1 MWKVHLT
8 LITVNLIYGANYTI
22 AKEVMPAYIKP
33 YGFVLLRVLCST
45 TLFYILQ
52 AFFVKEKVSRKDF
65 PRMFFCGFFGIA
77 LNQLLFLKGLDLTSP
92 INASLMMITA
102 PISVLLIAVVLRVE
116 RLSLAKMSG
125 VLLAA
130 LGAFIVIYYGKHH
143 SDSQGSFLGDIYVLI
158 NAASYAMFL
167 VLAKPLMG
175 KYHPITIITWVFAFG
190 LILVIPAGW
199 SEFAEVQWQMPFS
212 AMLCIAYVV
221 VGATFFAYLLNI
233 SALNKA
239 DPSLVGIYIYS
250 QPVIASVIALAFG
263 KDELNWAKVLATVL
277 IFSGVYFVS
286 GKRNVQPR
294 NAEISH

>member
-1 MWKVHLT
+1 MRKVHLT

-33 YGFVLLRVLCST
+33 YGFVLLRVLCT
-45 TLFYILQ
+45 TALFYILH
-52 AFFVKEKVSRKDF
+52 AFWVKEKVSRKDF

-77 LNQLLFLKGLDLTSP
+77 LNQLLFLKGLDLTAP

-102 PISVLLIAVVLRVE
+102 PISVLLIAVAMRVE
-116 RLSLAKMSG
+116 KLTFSKFSG

-130 LGAFIVIYYGKHH
+130 LGAFIVIYYGRHH
-143 SDSQGSFLGDIYVLI
+143 SGNQGSFLGDIYVLI

-167 VLAKPLMG
+167 VLAKPLMS
-175 KYHPITIITWVFAFG
+175 KYHPLTIITWVFAFG

-199 SEFAEVQWQMPFS
+199 GEFAEIQWQMPFS
-212 AMLCIAYVV
+212 ALLCIAYVV
-221 VGATFFAYLLNI
+221 LGATFFAYLLNV

-250 QPVIASVIALAFG
+250 QPVIASAIALAFG

-277 IFSGVYFVS
+277 IFSGVYLVS
-286 GKRNVQPR
+286 FKKKIQPV
-294 NAEISH
+294 NAG